1 MYFDLSRQPKA
12 NSKQRSPKGESEI
25 MDHNPNRAEAERL
38 LGIAEKL
45 LHNRDL
51 SSSRD
56 FAILAQETEPLLD
69 GSDQILA
76 VVDVLLAAD
85 KRVNNQ
91 HDWYAILQVDR
102 RSDDQD
108 AIKKSYRRLA
118 LLLHPDKN
126 KYAFAEHGFKL
137 VADAWAVL
145 SDPAKKP
152 VYDNE
157 LSLYSR
163 VDLTAA
169 ATPSS
174 NKLPVRRGK
183 TAGNDDEQQRS
194 RLSSFWTACPYC
206 YILYEYPGVYE
217 NCCLRCQNCKRG
229 FEAVLVPN
237 LPPMVQG
244 QEAYY
249 CCWGFFPMGFVG
261 GGKGKATATATAAF
275 PTWMP
280 PIFTTPPPQNNTP
293 DTSKAA
299 PVASTADGMFN
310 FSGGNLNSGTGTG
323 TGTNPKK
330 RGRPRKYS

>member
-1 MYFDLSRQPKA
+1 
-12 NSKQRSPKGESEI
+12 

-45 LHNRDL
+45 LQNRDL

-85 KRVNNQ
+85 KRVNNH

-102 RSDDQD
+102 RSDDHD
-108 AIKKSYRRLA
+108 LIKRSYRRLA

-126 KYAFAEHGFKL
+126 KYAFAEHAFKL

-152 VYDNE
+152 AFDTE
-157 LSLYSR
+157 LGLYSP

-169 ATPSS
+169 AAAAASNP
-174 NKLPVRRGK
+174 NKLPVRRGQN
-183 TAGNDDEQQRS
+183 ARNDGVSDEQQQNQQRS

-206 YILYEYPGVYE
+206 YILYEYPRVYE

-244 QEAYY
+244 QDAYY

-261 GGKGKATATATAAF
+261 GSSANGGGKGKAAAAAPAF

-280 PIFTTPPPQNNTP
+280 PIFTTPPPQNKAP
-293 DTSKAA
+293 ETSRAPPVTMPPPPA
-299 PVASTADGMFN
+299 PVPAAAAGDGMLN
-310 FSGGNLNSGTGTG
+310 FSGGNSNSG

-330 RGRPRKYS
+330 RGRPRKLT